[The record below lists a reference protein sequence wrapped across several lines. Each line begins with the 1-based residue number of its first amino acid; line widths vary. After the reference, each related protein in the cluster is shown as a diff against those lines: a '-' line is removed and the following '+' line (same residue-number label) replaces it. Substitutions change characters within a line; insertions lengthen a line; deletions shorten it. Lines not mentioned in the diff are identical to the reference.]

1 MSRAPA
7 SVPYFDRNIIFSQP
21 PGKMY
26 SNAIYYPNWRI
37 YRNQPPV
44 SLNFDVISHAFY
56 AFAWLDQLP
65 ASVIT
70 LLTSAGSNRM
80 EPSMYFSV
88 ILSNEYSTDLSSLAM
103 NGQTLR
109 SKYQVRR
116 VCQKQQAV

>member
-56 AFAWLDQLP
+56 AFAWLDQPP

-70 LLTSAGSNRM
+70 LLTSTGSNQM
-80 EPSMYFSV
+80 GPSMYFSN
-88 ILSNEYSTDLSSLAM
+88 LLLTGYSTDLSSLAM

-109 SKYQVRR
+109 FKSQVRR
-116 VCQKQQAV
+116 AYQKQPAA